1 MDKKCTKCHSVL
13 EFSVCIPAQWL
24 EPHLAGVSC
33 SRTRSLCCNRG
44 VCVVAV
50 VAKEVE
56 TYVSWQW
63 SNKASMF
70 VIIVYFGDLP
80 QPLCNAIANG
90 QHVLEVAKM
99 LILKLPYILVLTL
112 QNVHFL
118 QYSNV
123 GSLYWPSFTPNAGE

>member
-1 MDKKCTKCHSVL
+1 MQD
-13 EFSVCIPAQWL
+13 W
-24 EPHLAGVSC
+24 
-33 SRTRSLCCNRG
+33 SLCCNRG

-56 TYVSWQW
+56 TYVSCQW

-80 QPLCNAIANG
+80 QPLCNG

-112 QNVHFL
+112 QNVRFL

-123 GSLYWPSFTPNAGE
+123 GT